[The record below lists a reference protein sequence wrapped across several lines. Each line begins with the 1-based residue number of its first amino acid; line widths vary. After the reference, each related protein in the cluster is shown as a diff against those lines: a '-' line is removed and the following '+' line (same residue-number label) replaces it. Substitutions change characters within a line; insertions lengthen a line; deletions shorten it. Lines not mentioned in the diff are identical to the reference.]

1 MGSSGQGRGVTSTQP
16 EVERPSLTP
25 RLGGAGEGPT
35 GSPGITGE
43 PWSVSGPREDDTPSS
58 PVVVGGTQEGPDLPD
73 LFVQPLGSWGGANL
87 GSPALSPSPPAIKK

>member
-25 RLGGAGEGPT
+25 RLGGAGEGRT

-58 PVVVGGTQEGPDLPD
+58 LVIGGTQEGPDLPD
-73 LFVQPLGSWGGANL
+73 LFIQPLGSWGG
-87 GSPALSPSPPAIKK
+87 GGPAWGLLL